1 MFLFT
6 VKLKPF
12 LMIYMSNKVS
22 ANILSKTGSFVVG
35 LLDRDMTKKEIKTL
49 IDFAYDN
56 ARYIEYKDDI
66 ELAAVLAD
74 AYVEYLKHNIGKTN
88 RLAITREDFEVDRVS
103 NINTSDNKTDNIVN
117 DNNNDYDNNTAV
129 NTSDSESTAID
140 HNTDTIYNLASF
152 LGLNSFDK
160 VITELNPSLKI
171 KKAYMCLDTRYA
183 RFLNNKTK
191 VQWDFINTISDEHHS
206 TNMVGVVR
214 DIVSIRMYSI
224 VVPQFVSAQNRAT
237 VLIEEMSAQS
247 FSLPNGRKFHFVG
260 RLNNLKNPLAIDLR
274 NAKVVECIFPD
285 FTIYDKYEIL
295 PGYRFNEGIYR
306 FNQPITTLNTITVSI
321 ADPFDLITFK
331 QYEYKDVIL
340 TTEGDISCF
349 PDAGSISIYYL
360 PSEYIKYIYLDFPEP
375 HGYTA
380 IYSLFIDDLVSDNA
394 FDNGDNLNE
403 DDVVSYINTYE
414 FTTIFVVSTTRIRI
428 TPSYNNLAGYH
439 LGMTTGAFI
448 SHRLVPI
455 GNLSTVRVRF
465 NSYRVIMNFE
475 LDYLSK

>member
-1 MFLFT
+1 
-6 VKLKPF
+6 
-12 LMIYMSNKVS
+12 MSNKVS

-56 ARYIEYKDDI
+56 VRYIEYKDDI

-74 AYVEYLKHNIGKTN
+74 AYVEYLKYNIGKTN
-88 RLAITREDFEVDRVS
+88 RLAISREDFEVERIS
-103 NINTSDNKTDNIVN
+103 SINAADNSTDDIDNTENDTS
-117 DNNNDYDNNTAV
+117 V
-129 NTSDSESTAID
+129 NTSNSESTA
-140 HNTDTIYNLASF
+140 TDNNSESTGIVYNLASF

-160 VITELNPSLKI
+160 IIAELNPSLKI

-183 RFLNNKTK
+183 RFLDNKTK
-191 VQWDFINTISDEHHS
+191 VQWDFINTISDSHNS

-274 NAKVVECIFPD
+274 NSKAVECIFPD

-321 ADPFDLITFK
+321 ADPFDLLTFR
-331 QYEYKDVIL
+331 QYEYKDVVL
-340 TTEGDISCF
+340 TTEGDISGF

-375 HGYTA
+375 HGYSA
-380 IYSLFIDDLVSDNA
+380 IYSLFIDDLVSDSA
-394 FDNGDNLNE
+394 FDNGANLNG

-414 FTTIFVVSTTRIRI
+414 FTTIIVVSTTRIRI

-448 SHRLVPI
+448 SHRLVPL